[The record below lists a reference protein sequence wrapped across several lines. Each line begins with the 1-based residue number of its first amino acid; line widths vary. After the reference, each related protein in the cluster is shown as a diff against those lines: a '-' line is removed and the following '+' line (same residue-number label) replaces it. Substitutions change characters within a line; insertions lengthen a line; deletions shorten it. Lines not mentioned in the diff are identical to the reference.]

1 MESKPD
7 IWFREAFYEL
17 IDIAREETA
26 TAVNV
31 TSDNL
36 VLLENASAAVNGIFR
51 SLDLVEGEIF
61 IYFSTA
67 YGMVKHTAQWLMETR
82 GIRIIEI
89 PVILPIVDDEFSYCE
104 PLRSTLNGLTP
115 TEKAKVR
122 IVTFSHLSSVPA
134 FLEPIK
140 LLTNIVKDS
149 NPNSLVLVDGAHA
162 LGQIPIDIPS
172 LGPIDYYLSNAH
184 KWLYAPKGS
193 CFLWTNPKNINA
205 LHPQPTVISS
215 ENDVLTEGGMPYLR
229 RFAYTGTKDFT
240 GYISISDAF
249 KFREMLGGDEVIN
262 GYTHELA
269 RSAGDYLVGLWGT
282 GRLSPQSY
290 EANLFN
296 IVLPTSSLTKAVD
309 CVEKLYETEGI
320 YMLALKD
327 ELSGIVYS
335 RFSSQIYLEMSDFV
349 RVGELVKRELMD

>member
-7 IWFREAFYEL
+7 IWFRETFYEL

-149 NPNSLVLVDGAHA
+149 NPNSLVLIDGAHA
-162 LGQIPIDIPS
+162 LGQIPIDIP
-172 LGPIDYYLSNAH
+172 I
-184 KWLYAPKGS
+184 
-193 CFLWTNPKNINA
+193 
-205 LHPQPTVISS
+205 HPTQNGRRQCRGRSFQAETRTSTQPT
-215 ENDVLTEGGMPYLR
+215 R
-229 RFAYTGTKDFT
+229 
-240 GYISISDAF
+240 
-249 KFREMLGGDEVIN
+249 
-262 GYTHELA
+262 
-269 RSAGDYLVGLWGT
+269 
-282 GRLSPQSY
+282 QS
-290 EANLFN
+290 
-296 IVLPTSSLTKAVD
+296 
-309 CVEKLYETEGI
+309 
-320 YMLALKD
+320 
-327 ELSGIVYS
+327 
-335 RFSSQIYLEMSDFV
+335 
-349 RVGELVKRELMD
+349 